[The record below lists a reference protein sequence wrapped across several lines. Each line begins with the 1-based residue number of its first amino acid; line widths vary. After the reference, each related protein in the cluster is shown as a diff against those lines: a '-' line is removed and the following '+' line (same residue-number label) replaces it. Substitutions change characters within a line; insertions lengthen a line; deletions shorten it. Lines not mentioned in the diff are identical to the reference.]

1 MTLALLDGS
10 ARFPYFIVHIHV
22 KLDLLFFQ
30 ILLYFCSSVLKPVL
44 YCVSHGQLP
53 RNASP
58 TYVDLIH
65 RDSETLG
72 KSLLSAGARLVLLL
86 EVGFEDIM
94 LLLCEA
100 RLDVGTGMC
109 RILSMLFL
117 V

>member
-1 MTLALLDGS
+1 MGN
-10 ARFPYFIVHIHV
+10 
-22 KLDLLFFQ
+22 
-30 ILLYFCSSVLKPVL
+30 
-44 YCVSHGQLP
+44 LP

-58 TYVDLIH
+58 TYVDLVH

-72 KSLLSAGARLVLLL
+72 KSLLSAGAWLVLLL

-94 LLLCEA
+94 LLFCEA
-100 RLDVGTGMC
+100 RLDVCTGMR